1 MLRHR
6 PLEPDSNNT
15 LFSYIH
21 YLEMSQTYMELM
33 FRRGPLRH
41 EKESAEKIKQF
52 GNGFCVLALL
62 SKSDGTY
69 LIYEL
74 ATVEFG
80 YKLEF
85 GSGLE
90 AAWFERVSREM
101 EEIVKFQEK
110 CRPMVS
116 FISPP
121 RYSTTSMYASN
132 QTYSVVSLKNVE
144 EISFLFVPRNYTDV
158 CQRTMV
164 HFSNM
169 ARENRNSYG
178 IPSPEWK
185 AKHPSPMKNFMKL
198 FFETETEK
206 EESK

>member
-41 EKESAEKIKQF
+41 EKEAAEKIKQF

-121 RYSTTSMYASN
+121 RFDTTGSFASN
-132 QTYSVVSLKNVE
+132 QAYSVVSLKNVE

>member
-1 MLRHR
+1 
-6 PLEPDSNNT
+6 
-15 LFSYIH
+15 
-21 YLEMSQTYMELM
+21 MELM

-41 EKESAEKIKQF
+41 EKEAAEKIKQF

>member
-6 PLEPDSNNT
+6 PLEPGSINT

-21 YLEMSQTYMELM
+21 SLEMSQGYMDFM
-33 FRRGPLRH
+33 FRRGPIKH
-41 EKESAEKIKQF
+41 EKEAIAKVQQF
-52 GNGFCVLALL
+52 GNGFCVLSIL

-74 ATVEFG
+74 ANVAFG
-80 YKLEF
+80 EDKLVM
-85 GSGLE
+85 GGNLE
-90 AAWFERVSREM
+90 LAWFEKVNREQQ
-101 EEIVKFQEK
+101 EIVKFQEK
-110 CRPMVS
+110 CRPMIS

-121 RYSTTSMYASN
+121 RFSTTGIYASN

-144 EISFLFVPRNYTDV
+144 EISFLFVPRNYSDV
-158 CQRTMV
+158 CQRTMA
-164 HFSNM
+164 HFSYM

-185 AKHPSPMKNFMKL
+185 ATHPSPMKNFMKL
-198 FFETETEK
+198 FFQIE